1 MQRFSAVLLLIACCA
16 FIGTQLSGVHAHLND
31 HGFDGAVQSTHDHRH
46 HHDHGDNHDGDVDVQ
61 VLDLGMTAAK
71 AVFVLL
77 ALGLTL
83 FLLAPVRG
91 AVRFEYEIRSPLRR
105 RLRWRPPLRAPPFPI
120 SIA

>member
-1 MQRFSAVLLLIACCA
+1 V
-16 FIGTQLSGVHAHLND
+16 
-31 HGFDGAVQSTHDHRH
+31 
-46 HHDHGDNHDGDVDVQ
+46 
-61 VLDLGMTAAK
+61 TAAN
-71 AVFVLL
+71 AVFMLF

>member
-1 MQRFSAVLLLIACCA
+1 MQRFSAVLLVIACCA
-16 FIGTQLSGVHAHLND
+16 FIGTQLSGVHAHVDD
-31 HGFDGAVQSTHDHRH
+31 HGFDGAVQSTHDH
-46 HHDHGDNHDGDVDVQ
+46 HHDHGNEHDGDVDVD
-61 VLDLGMTAAK
+61 VLDLGVTAAK

-83 FLLAPVRG
+83 FLLAPVRC